1 MFEMLGFAAAGWVI
15 APVIGVLFWVPAMIY
30 VVARWRTYREGTG
43 DAQLGLKVVMSLFKI
58 VSYQMA
64 LAGLCLLVYAL
75 MSDAPDDTQETVL
88 RTAGGLLVPSLLVY
102 MIHFYAYNRTNHREI
117 PTVDRLFGG
126 VNLLVTGLIGFV
138 ALIVACQL
146 AFHEKTDAEQARL
159 AWSIVITYSLA
170 WLGQGL
176 LFARL
181 ATLPPAA
188 PQGGL
193 PNGANGSTTSSTPV

>member
-1 MFEMLGFAAAGWVI
+1 MFEMMGIAAAGWVI
-15 APVIGVLFWVPAMIY
+15 APVIGILFWIPALIY
-30 VVARWRTYREGTG
+30 VVARWRTYREGHS

-64 LAGLCLLVYAL
+64 LGGLFLLVYAL
-75 MSDAPDDTQETVL
+75 MSDAPDETQETVL
-88 RTAGGLLVPSLLVY
+88 RTAGGMLLPSIIVY
-102 MIHFYAYNRTNHREI
+102 GIHFYAYNRTNHREM

-126 VNLLVTGLIGFV
+126 VNLLITGLIAFG

-146 AFHEKTDAEQARL
+146 LFQKKSDAEHARL
-159 AWSIVITYSLA
+159 AWSFVITYSLA

-181 ATLPPAA
+181 ATLPPAV
-188 PQGGL
+188 
-193 PNGANGSTTSSTPV
+193 PNGAPAPPPPSTASSPPV